1 MKGSRGLRRPLSQ
14 QTPAKF
20 KVSNASLVVMRAPIR
35 GRLLLE
41 ILPTNRDRVALGRAC
56 STCTM
61 AEIQDILDLSK
72 NDRRGRAREG
82 EKEMALDRVEVP
94 FAFGS
99 AAGHWGEKGDC

>member
-1 MKGSRGLRRPLSQ
+1 
-14 QTPAKF
+14 
-20 KVSNASLVVMRAPIR
+20 
-35 GRLLLE
+35 
-41 ILPTNRDRVALGRAC
+41 
-56 STCTM
+56 M

-72 NDRRGRAREG
+72 NDRRERAREG

>member
-1 MKGSRGLRRPLSQ
+1 MSPFSQ

-35 GRLLLE
+35 GWLLLE

-61 AEIQDILDLSK
+61 AEIQDIWDLSK
-72 NDRRGRAREG
+72 NDRRERAREG
-82 EKEMALDRVEVP
+82 EKENGPRQGRGTVRFWLCSWP
-94 FAFGS
+94 LG
-99 AAGHWGEKGDC
+99 